1 MDMSDLISNQ
11 LITPLPLVPG
21 KLYRLG
27 GVVPIDGRLSWRRA
41 GLTGYEPISA
51 FLLLEDD
58 NALIVGTG
66 VRLHR
71 ELIIAQIRS
80 LIGNRQLHI
89 YAGRNEADE
98 IGNLAA
104 LVKAFKVKDVWFAG
118 AGHLLK
124 WFEHD
129 DFDGKAPGAEAVNM
143 NFIISEDSPG
153 RRLIREFNR
162 PTEVA
167 FAPNHKL
174 RLINTRLTV
183 LGFSWLYD
191 GDTKTLFC
199 SDFFSEGKL
208 DFLDQ
213 PAVMP
218 ADMRMSLDEV
228 RNHIFTRFQWMADAD
243 TAPLIEDLK
252 KFFELPIERLAP
264 YHGLVIEGEAL
275 VRHHLDLAIKT
286 LQSAATFSALEHP
299 AHG

>member
-1 MDMSDLISNQ
+1 MSDLISNQ
-11 LITPLPLVPG
+11 ILSPKALVPG

-27 GVVPIDGRLSWRRA
+27 GIVPIDGRLSWRRA

-51 FLLLEDD
+51 YLLLEDD
-58 NALIVGTG
+58 NALVIGTG

-71 ELIIAQIRS
+71 ELIIEQIRS
-80 LIGNRQLHI
+80 LIGTRQLHI

-104 LVKAFKVKDVWFAG
+104 LVKVFSVKDVWFAG

-129 DFDGKAPGAEAVNM
+129 DFGGKAPGPEAVTM
-143 NFIISEDSPG
+143 HFLTGIDSPA

-167 FAPNHKL
+167 FDVNA
-174 RLINTRLTV
+174 RLQLLNTRLTV

-191 GDTKTLFC
+191 ADTRTLFC

-213 PAVMP
+213 PVVMP
-218 ADMRMSLDEV
+218 DDMRMSLDEV
-228 RNHIFTRFQWMADAD
+228 RNHIFTRFEWMSDAD
-243 TAPLIEDLK
+243 TAPLIEDLH
-252 KFFELPIERLAP
+252 KFFDRPIERLAP
-264 YHGLVIEGEAL
+264 YHGMVIEGEAQ
-275 VRHHLDLAIKT
+275 VRHHLALAIKT
-286 LQSAATFSALEHP
+286 LEGVTISALEDQ

>member
-1 MDMSDLISNQ
+1 MPDLISNQ
-11 LITPLPLVPG
+11 ILSPLPLVPG

-27 GVVPIDGRLSWRRA
+27 GVVPIDGRLSWRRP

-51 FLLLEDD
+51 YLLLEDD
-58 NALIVGTG
+58 NALIIGTG

-71 ELIIAQIRS
+71 ELIIEQIRS
-80 LIGNRQLHI
+80 LLGGRQLHI

-104 LVKAFKVKDVWFAG
+104 LVKAFTVKDVWFAG

-129 DFDGKAPGAEAVNM
+129 DFSGKAPSADEVAMHFLITV
-143 NFIISEDSPG
+143 DSPG
-153 RRLIREFNR
+153 RRLIREFDR

-167 FAPNHKL
+167 FDPAHQL
-174 RLINTRLTV
+174 ELLNTRLTV

-191 GDTKTLFC
+191 RGTRTLFC

-218 ADMRMSLDEV
+218 ADQRMGLDEA
-228 RNHIFTRFQWMADAD
+228 RNHIFTRFEWMADAD
-243 TAPLIEDLK
+243 TAPLIEDLH
-252 KFFELPIERLAP
+252 KFFDRPIERLAP
-264 YHGLVIEGEAL
+264 YHGLVIEGEEQ
-275 VRHHLDLAIKT
+275 VRHHLNLAIKT
-286 LQSAATFSALEHP
+286 LESSVKFSAL
-299 AHG
+299 GNKGNV

>member
-1 MDMSDLISNQ
+1 MSDLISNQ
-11 LITPLPLVPG
+11 IISPLPLVPD

-51 FLLLEDD
+51 YLLLEDN
-58 NALIVGTG
+58 NALIIGTG

-71 ELIIAQIRS
+71 ELIIEQIRS
-80 LIGNRQLHI
+80 LIGARQLHI

-104 LVKAFKVKDVWFAG
+104 LVKAFNVKDVWFAG

-129 DFDGKAPGAEAVNM
+129 DFGGKAPSAEEVTM
-143 NFIISEDSPG
+143 HFLTSIDSPG

-167 FAPNHKL
+167 FDPNHQL
-174 RLINTRLTV
+174 QLINTRLTV

-191 GDTKTLFC
+191 AGTKTLFC

-213 PAVMP
+213 SVVMP
-218 ADMRMSLDEV
+218 TDMRMTLDEV
-228 RNHIFTRFQWMADAD
+228 RNHIFTRFEWMAEAD
-243 TAPLIEDLK
+243 TAPLIEDLR
-252 KFFELPIERLAP
+252 KFFDQPIERLAP
-264 YHGLVIEGEAL
+264 YHGLVIEGQEQI
-275 VRHHLDLAIKT
+275 RHHLDLAIKT
-286 LQSAATFSALEHP
+286 LESSMTFSALETPH
-299 AHG
+299 HG